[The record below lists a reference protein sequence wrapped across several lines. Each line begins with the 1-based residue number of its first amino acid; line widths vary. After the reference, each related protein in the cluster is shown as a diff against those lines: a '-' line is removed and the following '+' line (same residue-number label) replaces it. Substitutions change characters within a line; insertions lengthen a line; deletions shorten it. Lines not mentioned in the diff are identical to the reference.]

1 MNTGE
6 NLEDM
11 KLEELSQKLEA
22 IEKDNEQIRRENQL
36 FESYILRKTK
46 DDKGLNDGFSSGMQ
60 HGKGR
65 KQNERVLK
73 LSAEQKYEIA
83 NTELETLKQ
92 NIEEGRE
99 KSETLLE
106 RLKAILEGTDL
117 SIAEIRKEAFDFG
130 RFLSAAENGRTGKYD
145 AEKLMKYMEDKFKSK
160 DALIDK
166 LQLKNVSLK
175 TQIVKAETQIK
186 HKEEMGDDLKF
197 IDFHQLQIE
206 NKKHVK
212 DIDERNKKL
221 LALKLNSGKTVQTL
235 NSLKKKLTDA
245 LKQQEEISRDMALKD
260 QKQKKTADEII
271 KAKGDI
277 EEEQYNYKK

>member
-1 MNTGE
+1 MYGE
-6 NLEDM
+6 NLEDL

-46 DDKGLNDGFSSGMQ
+46 DDKRFDDDYDND
-60 HGKGR
+60 R
-65 KQNERVLK
+65 AKQKKKNKQADKVLR
-73 LSAEQKYEIA
+73 LTAEQKYEIA
-83 NTELETLKQ
+83 NTELETLKS

-175 TQIVKAETQIK
+175 TQIMKAETQIK

-197 IDFHQLQIE
+197 IDFH
-206 NKKHVK
+206 
-212 DIDERNKKL
+212 
-221 LALKLNSGKTVQTL
+221 
-235 NSLKKKLTDA
+235 
-245 LKQQEEISRDMALKD
+245 
-260 QKQKKTADEII
+260 
-271 KAKGDI
+271 
-277 EEEQYNYKK
+277 